1 VWEMHAQRR
10 GLLVADARGQAVLSG
25 LAEFAD
31 ERFHPGGRLAFA
43 ENNFRKSAAGA
54 AVQVEAGETQLRHR
68 RRQTTQRR
76 VDAETAGLY
85 FFQESPHVAGFRRF
99 ACFVHAPSA
108 QRSIG
113 CDSRTRPSLASGC
126 DCACACHTLLLTP
139 SPSRPFTYSGAHC
152 SLPHGDALP
161 TYLNYFR
168 LNRKPFQVSPRK
180 IR

>member
-76 VDAETAGLY
+76 GDAQTAGLY
-85 FFQESPHVAGFRRF
+85 LFPESPHLARVPR
-99 ACFVHAPSA
+99 SA
-108 QRSIG
+108 
-113 CDSRTRPSLASGC
+113 
-126 DCACACHTLLLTP
+126 
-139 SPSRPFTYSGAHC
+139 
-152 SLPHGDALP
+152 
-161 TYLNYFR
+161 R
-168 LNRKPFQVSPRK
+168 LV
-180 IR
+180 